1 MGVVCASQ
9 AKETDGESILATAH
23 ARQAESYKHSA
34 QRPANV
40 LTEKQH
46 EAKLVELDAKKYG
59 LAKTVADLEQAI
71 ASSEMGLSRSKSE
84 AQQREREDPTEG
96 SEAGLSDV

>member
-1 MGVVCASQ
+1 LDTCPFSALTCVS
-9 AKETDGESILATAH
+9 STAQ

-71 ASSEMGLSRSKSE
+71 ASSEMGLSRNKNE
-84 AQQREREDPTEG
+84 AQQREREDPTAD
-96 SEAGLSDV
+96 SEAGLSDA

>member
-1 MGVVCASQ
+1 M
-9 AKETDGESILATAH
+9 
-23 ARQAESYKHSA
+23 
-34 QRPANV
+34 

-46 EAKLVELDAKKYG
+46 ESKLVELDAKKYG

-71 ASSEMGLSRSKSE
+71 ASSEMGISRNKSE
-84 AQQREREDPTEG
+84 AQQREREDPTAD